1 MHREIIL
8 KNPGEKLVK
17 IELDIEDK
25 KITNVCIS
33 GDFFFYPEGSMKDLE
48 SAILGP
54 IRNVCERIREFFMV
68 NNIEMLGISED
79 TIIMGIEGALKE
91 KHEEQR

>member
-17 IELDIEDK
+17 IELDIEDE
-25 KITNVCIS
+25 KIISVCIS
-33 GDFFFYPEGSMKDLE
+33 GDFFFYPEGSIKNLE

-54 IRNVCERIREFFMV
+54 IRNVSERIKEFFKT

-79 TIIMGIEGALKE
+79 TIIKGIEGALKE